1 MIKNIILASKSEIR
15 KEVLEKEGFDVRVE
29 VSSVDEDIIKDSMRA
44 EGATS
49 ISIAKSLA
57 EHKANRVSSRFAII
71 GD

>member
-15 KEVLEKEGFDVRVE
+15 KKVLEKEGFDVRVE

-49 ISIAKSLA
+49 HLYCQKPGGAQS
-57 EHKANRVSSRFAII
+57 E
-71 GD
+71 